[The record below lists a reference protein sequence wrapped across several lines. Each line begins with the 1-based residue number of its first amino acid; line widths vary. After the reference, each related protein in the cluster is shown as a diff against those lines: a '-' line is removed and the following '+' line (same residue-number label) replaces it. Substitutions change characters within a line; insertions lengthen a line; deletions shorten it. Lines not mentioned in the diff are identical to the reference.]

1 MLAGLLALLVG
12 YVSYNLGVTYI
23 DSYFDDQEVSRK
35 MQLQYLEDLKQF
47 IHEND
52 VRVDNISKIQDW
64 VADNSYVYLSIYRN
78 QKIIYNSDSIYDDA
92 SIDDTS
98 ESEVEYS
105 DQDGNALEQEEDS
118 PEYLYP
124 IVLKDSNVVNVD
136 IFCYDYWKYNYFILG
151 MALVFAT
158 LVFAYVLTM
167 LIHRKIRYINEISKE
182 LQILEGGNLEY
193 PITIKGKDEIANL
206 ACGIEQMRISII
218 ENIEKEQQMLR
229 SNKELVTSMSH
240 DLRTPLTILTG
251 YLEMLNMGNIVDEE
265 KRKHYLELSL
275 LKSQEIRQ
283 LSDDLFEYFLI
294 YGESEKHIDVEPI
307 PANDLVEDL
316 MYNQMLGLEEE
327 GYQFEDMNYL
337 HADIGNCMI
346 NIKYMQRVLNNIISN
361 LQKYAAKDVP
371 IRIVANVED
380 NKLILRVRNKIC
392 INVEPHEST
401 KIGLI
406 TCERIMK
413 LHHGEFKKH
422 EENGEFTVKLTIPM
436 EE

>member
-1 MLAGLLALLVG
+1 MAGLLAFLVG

-92 SIDDTS
+92 SIDDAS

-118 PEYLYP
+118 PDYLYP

-158 LVFAYVLTM
+158 LVFAYVLTK

-206 ACGIEQMRISII
+206 AYGIEQMRISII

-307 PANDLVEDL
+307 SANELVEDL

-371 IRIVANVED
+371 IRIVAKVEN

-413 LHHGEFKKH
+413 LHHGEFKKY